1 MTYPI
6 LYSPTETAFAN
17 NGLGA
22 LSDCLSCVVVE
33 ERNGAFEMTMEYPVN
48 GVHYADI
55 VQRSI
60 IKVKPN
66 PTDNAQP
73 FRVYRITRPING
85 VITIYAAHLSYDLSG
100 VPVSPFVAYNL
111 ASAITQMKDN
121 SVAQNDF
128 TMTTDKAVNAD
139 MIVQKPTSYR
149 ALMGGIEGSILDV
162 YGGEYH
168 YDGYTITLENSR
180 GSMTGVSLRYGK
192 NITSLEQDENCASCY
207 TGVYPYWYSE
217 NDGLVTTSIVPCA
230 GTYDYTNVMT
240 LDCSDKFQTMPTEA
254 DLQSFAAS
262 YISANDVGIPKVSL
276 TVGYAQDSVLCESVA
291 LCDTIT
297 VEFPALGVSA
307 YAKVVRTTYNALTGV
322 FDSVDLGNM
331 RTSIAKTIADQSSQ
345 INDTANQLYIETRN
359 LIHNWRVTEEEFN
372 SAIAELRDGTSTQIQ
387 QLSDSISASVSSL
400 ESSVTNIMT
409 DVASLWTFSQSSHVE
424 DNGTVVNLSKYIRF
438 QNGSIVLGTSD
449 SDMKL
454 RISNDEIVFFSGE
467 DFDVNA
473 TVYAAFTPAELRDAV
488 VKALSSVYVGNDTNS
503 QNFKMMKTIYNDNG
517 NNVSEFTLM
526 RV

>member
-6 LYSPTETAFAN
+6 LYSPTETAFSN

-48 GVHYADI
+48 GVHYSDI
-55 VQRSI
+55 IQRSI

-66 PTDNAQP
+66 PTDSSQP

-111 ASAITQMKDN
+111 ASAISQMSSN

-128 TMTTDKAVNAD
+128 TMTTDKAVTAD

-149 ALMGGIEGSILDV
+149 SLMGGIEGSLLDV

-168 YDGYTITLENSR
+168 YDGFTIELLNSR
-180 GSMTGVSLRYGK
+180 GSLTGVSLRYGK

-207 TGVYPYWYSE
+207 TGVYPFWYTE
-217 NDGLVTTSIVPCA
+217 DGGLVTAPIVPCT
-230 GTYDYTNVMT
+230 GTYDYINILA
-240 LDCSDKFQTMPTEA
+240 LDCSEQFQTPPSEA
-254 DLQSFAAS
+254 DLTTYATS
-262 YISANDVGIPKVSL
+262 YINANEIGIPKVSL
-276 TVGYAQDSVLCESVA
+276 SVGYAQDSVLCESVA

-322 FDSVDLGNM
+322 FDSVELGNM
-331 RTSIAKTIADQSSQ
+331 RTSIAKTIADQSAQ
-345 INDTANQLYIETRN
+345 IADNASQLYIETRK
-359 LIHNWRVTEEEFN
+359 LIHDWSVTEEEFR
-372 SAIAELRDGTSTQIQ
+372 SSIAELTNNTTSQIQ
-387 QLSDSISASVSSL
+387 QLSDSITQ
-400 ESSVTNIMT
+400 SVTDINNALT
-409 DVASLWTFSQSSHVE
+409 VVQTAVGQLWDFRQTITE
-424 DNGTVVNLSKYIRF
+424 ADGTVESISKYIRF
-438 QNGSIVLGTSD
+438 QNGSIVLGTSN

-454 RISNDEIVFFSGE
+454 RISNDAIIFFSGK
-467 DFDVNA
+467 DFDNDV
-473 TVYAAFTPAELRDAV
+473 TIYASFDPSELWDNV
-488 VKALSSVYVGNDTNS
+488 LKALSSIYIGKDTNS
-503 QNFKMMKTIYNDNG
+503 ANFKMMKTDYNG
-517 NNVSEFTLM
+517 VSEFTIM

>member
-22 LSDCLSCVVVE
+22 LSDCLSCEVVE

-60 IKVKPN
+60 IKAKPN

-111 ASAITQMKDN
+111 ASAISQMASN

-128 TMTTDKAVNAD
+128 TMTTDKAVTAT
-139 MIVQKPTSYR
+139 MILNKPTSYR
-149 ALMGGIEGSILDV
+149 ALMGGIEGSLLDV

-168 YDGYTITLENSR
+168 YDGYTIALENSR
-180 GSMTGVSLRYGK
+180 GSNTGVSLRYGK
-192 NITSLEQDENCASCY
+192 NITSLEQDENCATCY
-207 TGVYPYWYSE
+207 TGVYPFWYTE
-217 NDGLVTTSIVPCA
+217 DGGLVTAPIVPCT
-230 GTYDYTNVMT
+230 GTYDYTNILA
-240 LDCSDKFQTMPTEA
+240 LDCSDKFQTAPSEA
-254 DLQSFAAS
+254 DLTSYAAS
-262 YISANDVGIPKVSL
+262 YINANDIGIPSVSL

-331 RTSIAKTIADQSSQ
+331 RTSIAKTIADQSAQ
-345 INDTANQLYIETRN
+345 IADNANQLYIETRK
-359 LIHNWRVTEEEFN
+359 LIHDWSVTEEEFR
-372 SAIAELRDGTSTQIQ
+372 SSIAELTNNTIVQTSLGQ
-387 QLSDSISASVSSL
+387 
-400 ESSVTNIMT
+400 
-409 DVASLWTFSQSSHVE
+409 LWTFNQTITE
-424 DNGTVVNLSKYIRF
+424 ADGTVESISTYIRF
-438 QNGSIVLGTSD
+438 YSGEIVLGKSG
-449 SDMKL
+449 SNIKL
-454 RISNDEIVFFSGE
+454 RLSNDKIIFFSGE
-467 DFDVNA
+467 DFDPDV
-473 TVYAAFTPAELRDAV
+473 TVYAEFNPAELWDNV
-488 VKALSSVYVGNDTNS
+488 LKALSSMYVGNDTNS

>member
-6 LYSPTETAFAN
+6 LYSPTETAFTN

-22 LSDCLSCVVVE
+22 LSDCLSCEVVE
-33 ERNGAFEMTMEYPVN
+33 ERNGAFEMSMEYPVN

-66 PTDNAQP
+66 PTDSAQP

-139 MIVQKPTSYR
+139 MIVNKPTSYR

-217 NDGLVTTSIVPCA
+217 QDGLVTTSIVPCA

-240 LDCSDKFQTMPTEA
+240 LDCSDKFQTMPSEA

-331 RTSIAKTIADQSSQ
+331 RTSIAKTIADQSAQ
-345 INDTANQLYIETRN
+345 IADNANQLYIETRK
-359 LIHNWRVTEEEFN
+359 LIHDWSVTEEEFR
-372 SAIAELRDGTSTQIQ
+372 SSIAELTNNTTSQIQ
-387 QLSDSISASVSSL
+387 QLSDSITQ
-400 ESSVTNIMT
+400 SVTDLNNALTIVQT
-409 DVASLWTFSQSSHVE
+409 SLGQLWTFNQTITE
-424 DNGTVVNLSKYIRF
+424 ADGTVESISKYIRF
-438 QNGSIVLGTSD
+438 QNGAIVLGTSD

-454 RISNDEIVFFSGE
+454 RISNDKIIFFSGE
-467 DFDVNA
+467 DFDVGA
-473 TVYAAFTPAELRDAV
+473 TIYAAFTPAELRDAV